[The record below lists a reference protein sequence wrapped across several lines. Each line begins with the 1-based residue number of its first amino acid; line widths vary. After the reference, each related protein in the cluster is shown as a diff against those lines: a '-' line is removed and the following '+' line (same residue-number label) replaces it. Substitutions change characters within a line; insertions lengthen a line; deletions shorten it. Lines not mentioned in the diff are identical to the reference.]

1 MDGGV
6 MNEPGGSGGGSSGE
20 PEPAKEEKTT
30 APTGNEK
37 IASDATHAC
46 QISHTDVTTTLGEQ
60 NTIHNKDDNNMDDA
74 PIDDSSTQN
83 EIQRHEDGE
92 VRPDVVAQQNKT
104 EQSAPEPIPASVEKE
119 EAKNDSNKDMKVS
132 SDGDEAKG
140 ALESEC
146 NGETVVGV
154 EKDSSGESGASDDT
168 VRSTNATSESVEEK
182 HDSESDD
189 DETPRTEAPRRPAE
203 GTEIDVSISLPK
215 ESAVDVIVQLSE
227 SSSSCHQAD
236 KRQESEEI
244 DSVDVKEKKESRE
257 GGVVADTEDHGTNDS
272 SESSEGFVV
281 SLEATSKRESDKD
294 ISRTQSQGTSS
305 SDYSAPVSP
314 WADLRTMLSAV
325 KRRTKAGNESKIQ
338 KEDKKAQNE
347 GVTKAGNESK
357 IQKEDKKAPEEGGT
371 RVKTEAEA
379 NEVKKQSE
387 KEDEVS
393 CGSDL
398 SGEECYVEFSS
409 DQASNRSEDEESE
422 KNPYLDDDD
431 DDNAD
436 SGRDTP
442 KLKELSESA
451 SIAMTDLRNMLS
463 VVNSRLKKDIDT
475 CGTPA
480 VQEAEFD
487 DELDEIKAGVV
498 MGYEADEE
506 EMAEEDDESQ
516 SSSVFLRKHSTF
528 LLGDDSEELA
538 HKFADHT
545 YKSPT
550 NCGICKG
557 LLVGLWSQGLQC
569 EICGLNVHRG
579 EGVDGH
585 DDCRKEAL
593 LSPCSGKRAKEEEP
607 ATTLREVM
615 KQSPTFFQDIKEQM
629 NKDIKS
635 QVKSAVVTTG
645 VEGEKSKKI
654 RRFRDKLI
662 PLVET
667 LDSVEAR
674 GGFFSFLVLMS
685 FHIILVNALGLL
697 SFVGFIL
704 ALWPRHGLMTTT
716 ALRSAFLHDCTVL
729 CTVHVCLLFLSLFLR
744 RMATTCKRKSNIFDQ
759 FLRDVFKIDAKEDLG
774 ISVAGF
780 TTRAR
785 AWSGRIVLS
794 SAVTCFVTIVIW
806 HIVESPV
813 EELSTSPTS

>member
-1 MDGGV
+1 
-6 MNEPGGSGGGSSGE
+6 MNEPGGSDLGSSSDA

-37 IASDATHAC
+37 IASNATHTG
-46 QISHTDVTTTLGEQ
+46 QISHNNDTTTLEEQ
-60 NTIHNKDDNNMDDA
+60 NRLHNKDENTDDA

-92 VRPDVVAQQNKT
+92 VRPNVVAEENKT
-104 EQSAPEPIPASVEKE
+104 EQSAPETIPASAENE
-119 EAKNDSNKDMKVS
+119 EAKDDSNKDMKVS

-154 EKDSSGESGASDDT
+154 EKDSSGKSGAIDDT
-168 VRSTNATSESVEEK
+168 LRSTKATSEDVEEK
-182 HDSESDD
+182 RDSESDSD
-189 DETPRTEAPRRPAE
+189 VTPITEAPRRPAE
-203 GTEIDVSISLPK
+203 GTEIDVTISLPK
-215 ESAVDVIVQLSE
+215 ESAVDVIVNVSE
-227 SSSSCHQAD
+227 SSSSSHPAD
-236 KRQESEEI
+236 KRQESDEI
-244 DSVDVKEKKESRE
+244 DSIDVKEKEESRE
-257 GGVVADTEDHGTNDS
+257 GDVVADAGDHGTNDS

-281 SLEATSKRESDKD
+281 SMEATSKTESDKN
-294 ISRTQSQGTSS
+294 ISRTHSQGTSS

-325 KRRTKAGNESKIQ
+325 KRRTKAGN
-338 KEDKKAQNE
+338 
-347 GVTKAGNESK
+347 GSK

-379 NEVKKQSE
+379 NEVKKESE
-387 KEDEVS
+387 KDGEVS

-398 SGEECYVEFSS
+398 SGEEFYVEFSS
-409 DQASNRSEDEESE
+409 DQASNRSEDGESE

-431 DDNAD
+431 DDAD

-475 CGTPA
+475 SGSPA
-480 VQEAEFD
+480 VQEAELD
-487 DELDEIKAGVV
+487 DELDEIKAGFV

-506 EMAEEDDESQ
+506 EMAEEDDDSQ
-516 SSSVFLRKHSTF
+516 SSSVFLRKHSSF

-593 LSPCSGKRAKEEEP
+593 LSPCSGEKAKEEEP

-615 KQSPTFFQDIKEQM
+615 KQSPNFFQDIKEQM

-645 VEGEKSKKI
+645 VEGEKSKKL

-729 CTVHVCLLFLSLFLR
+729 CTVHVCLLFLSLILR

-785 AWSGRIVLS
+785 SWSGRIVLS

-813 EELSTSPTS
+813 QDMSTSPIS